1 MSSERTY
8 AGLGADQRRADRR
21 TRLVDAGLVL
31 FGSRGYA
38 KTTIEQVCS
47 EAGVATRHFYEH
59 FGGREALLRS
69 VYEQIIGEVTEAVL
83 TARDSA
89 GDGLEAR
96 FQAGIAAFCHGLTGD
111 ERKARVVLLEIVG
124 VSPELETLRHGVI
137 AAFAALVRDEAARFT
152 DRGELPPRRWD
163 LTAVAVV
170 GAVHEMLIDWLL
182 RERRPPVE
190 RIVDEGVRLAVAA
203 LRA

>member
-8 AGLGADQRRADRR
+8 AGLAADQRRAERR
-21 TRLVDAGLVL
+21 SRLLDAGLAL
-31 FGSRGYA
+31 IGTRGLA
-38 KTTIEQVCS
+38 KTTIEHVCS

-59 FGGREALLRS
+59 FSSREALLRG
-69 VYEQIIGEVTEAVL
+69 VYEQLIGELTEAVL
-83 TARDSA
+83 AARDGA
-89 GDGLEAR
+89 PDDLELR
-96 FQAGIAAFCHGLTGD
+96 FRAGISAFCHGLAGD

-124 VSPELETLRHGVI
+124 VSPELEALRHGVI

-182 RERRPPVE
+182 RDRRPPVE